1 MRRYGW
7 MVAVVLLNLPTSAQ
21 QLLWLKLSAE
31 AGMLFNWTDAEF
43 LRYYRQYALLP
54 ELPTD
59 FPIGE
64 WGGISVRIPIDST
77 LLLRLSSG
85 LARVRLDHFARQPSE
100 DPLRGGERLIR
111 TLLETR
117 LLPVWVGPE
126 WLPLPGQF
134 ATTVHVGVGIV
145 PSFVLWQEEIRSSIP
160 QDTRR
165 GGVYIRRWYLRW
177 GVRAAV
183 GTVLGFD
190 VARRGALLESLR
202 VEASG
207 AYVPLRSPLLAPLS
221 AQLPMPAEIAS
232 SSYAL
237 TNVLLILTFAL
248 TLQLPVQ
255 VY

>member
-1 MRRYGW
+1 MRQCGW
-7 MVAVVLLNLPTSAQ
+7 MVAIALLSLSASAQ

-31 AGMLFNWTDAEF
+31 VGMLFNWTDAEL
-43 LRYYRQYALLP
+43 LRYYRQFARLP
-54 ELPTD
+54 EFPAD

-64 WGGISVRIPIDST
+64 WAGISMRIPIDST
-77 LLLRLSSG
+77 LALRLSSG
-85 LARVRLDHFARQPSE
+85 VARIRLDHFARQPSE

-134 ATTVHVGVGIV
+134 ATTVHLGVGIV
-145 PSFVLWQEEIRSSIP
+145 PSFVLWQEDVRSSIP
-160 QDTRR
+160 EDTRR
-165 GGVYIRRWYLRW
+165 GGGYRRWHLRW
-177 GVRAAV
+177 GIRAAV

-202 VEASG
+202 LEASG
-207 AYVPLRSPLLAPLS
+207 AYVPLRLPLLAPLG
-221 AQLPMPAEIAS
+221 AQLSIPTEIAS
-232 SSYAL
+232 DPYAL

>member
-1 MRRYGW
+1 
-7 MVAVVLLNLPTSAQ
+7 
-21 QLLWLKLSAE
+21 
-31 AGMLFNWTDAEF
+31 
-43 LRYYRQYALLP
+43 
-54 ELPTD
+54 
-59 FPIGE
+59 
-64 WGGISVRIPIDST
+64 
-77 LLLRLSSG
+77 
-85 LARVRLDHFARQPSE
+85 
-100 DPLRGGERLIR
+100 
-111 TLLETR
+111 
-117 LLPVWVGPE
+117 
-126 WLPLPGQF
+126 
-134 ATTVHVGVGIV
+134 VGVGIV

-177 GVRAAV
+177 GIRAAV

-190 VARRGALLESLR
+190 IARRGALLESLR